1 MISLPLF
8 TKLPNSN
15 RVYELN
21 SYKTAHLT
29 SASFVFDYEIDSHF
43 LLPGLVFP
51 IRPTVQENSSR
62 KPMSSNSQYSFN
74 RPFDSLMNRNENAI
88 AEESEADTSQCSW
101 VNVEPTTNV
110 ASWTHQRVLRD
121 TNKNLRQI
129 YEEEGLNYGKDASA
143 TELTSRLFSALK
155 LRQASVANVLKILNA
170 SRNVQL
176 CFLVDVTGSMATYIN
191 GVRDSIFKIVEK
203 LTEKHVTFAGRG
215 TAIAKKVSLAFVG
228 YRDFCD
234 ANQFEL
240 LPFTESAE
248 DFRQFCSK
256 ISASGGGDLP
266 EDVFGGLK
274 KAISELMTSQCA
286 LRSSFTLP
294 MLRVMEKDTK
304 HLIILTM
311 TAIQLVTRT
320 DALQKTSLIACERKE
335 SR

>member
-1 MISLPLF
+1 
-8 TKLPNSN
+8 
-15 RVYELN
+15 
-21 SYKTAHLT
+21 
-29 SASFVFDYEIDSHF
+29 
-43 LLPGLVFP
+43 
-51 IRPTVQENSSR
+51 
-62 KPMSSNSQYSFN
+62 MSSNSQYSFN

-88 AEESEADTSQCSW
+88 AEESEADTSRDARRE
-101 VNVEPTTNV
+101 NVKIFLEPTTNV

-176 CFLVDVTGSMATYIN
+176 CFLVDVTGSMASYIN

-234 ANQFEL
+234 ATQFEL

-274 KAISELMTSQCA
+274 KAISELNWSDISMCTKVVFHIADAPCHGK
-286 LRSSFTLP
+286 RYHPNNYHGYEDSS
-294 MLRVMEKDTK
+294 
-304 HLIILTM
+304 
-311 TAIQLVTRT
+311 
-320 DALQKTSLIACERKE
+320 SW
-335 SR
+335 